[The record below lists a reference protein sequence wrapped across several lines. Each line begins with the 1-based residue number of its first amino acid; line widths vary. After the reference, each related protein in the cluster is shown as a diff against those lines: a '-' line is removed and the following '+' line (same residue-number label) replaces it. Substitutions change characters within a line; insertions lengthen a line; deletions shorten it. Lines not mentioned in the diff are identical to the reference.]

1 MYIEPMPYLTNVGKR
16 MALSKEPDSPM
27 PVGKAQAANDDTND
41 HVPQHQKLRK
51 KQPRT
56 HNLIN
61 EQNNSEEEV
70 IHCNLSTEDFLE
82 LLSC

>member
-1 MYIEPMPYLTNVGKR
+1 MYIEPMLYLTNVGKR

-27 PVGKAQAANDDTND
+27 PVGKAQSANDDAND
-41 HVPQHQKLRK
+41 HAPQHQKLRK
-51 KQPRT
+51 KQPRP

-61 EQNNSEEEV
+61 EQDNSEEEAN
-70 IHCNLSTEDFLE
+70 HCNLSTEDFLE